1 MEQVIN
7 LDSLRQVKVKIYRK
21 LVLKKKTI
29 QKMERVEINLYPRKR
44 RKRKKKKRVK
54 VKKTQL

>member
-44 RKRKKKKRVK
+44 RKIKKKKRVK